1 MAKEW
6 DVRQKQA
13 GEETAAIEKAKEI
26 LSDGVKVFLQTSTR
40 MRTKDS
46 EVAEEET
53 RSRAVRVLDGLKKQF
68 HSFGLVQ
75 LAARART
82 DPFGKVRGLIE
93 GMITSLE
100 KEAAEEAT
108 QKAFCDEETAESKA
122 KQADLT
128 GKLDKTTARIDQAT
142 ATTAQLQQAIKKLE
156 SEVAEMDAAEAEAT
170 KVRQGEHAD
179 YLKASSDFKAS
190 AEAVAKAM
198 EVLNNYYSSASFLQ
212 VQATTSQG
220 QAPELGGAKG
230 DVGSTIVSVLEVA
243 ESDFTQM
250 LAEAEAAESES
261 QASYDK
267 LKQDNAVA
275 RATKNADAKSKKSEV
290 KSLSVSLDNYK
301 A

>member
-1 MAKEW
+1 
-6 DVRQKQA
+6 VRQKQA
-13 GEETAAIEKAKEI
+13 GDETAAIEKAKEI
-26 LSDGVKVFLQTSTR
+26 LSEGVKVFLQTSAR
-40 MRTKDS
+40 MHTKDGAQAQDS
-46 EVAEEET
+46 A
-53 RSRAVRVLDGLKKQF
+53 RARAVQVLEGLKKQF
-68 HSFGLVQ
+68 RSYRLVQ
-75 LAARART
+75 LAARARS
-82 DPFGKVRGLIE
+82 DPFGKIRGLVE
-93 GMITSLE
+93 DMIAGLE

-108 QKAFCDEETAESKA
+108 QKAFCDEETSESRA

-128 GKLDKTTARIDQAT
+128 GKLDKTLARIDQAT
-142 ATTAQLQQAIKKLE
+142 ATTAQLQQSIKKLE
-156 SEVAEMDAAEAEAT
+156 SEVAEMDAAQAEAT

-179 YLKASSDFKAS
+179 YVKASSDYRAS

-198 EVLNNYYSSASFLQ
+198 EVLNNYYSSASLVQ
-212 VQATTSQG
+212 VD

-261 QASYDK
+261 QTSFDK

-275 RATKNADAKSKKSEV
+275 RATKNADAKSKASEV
-290 KSLSVSLDNYK
+290 KSTLRGARRS